1 MAAGSQRLFCLI
13 GDPVEHSAS
22 PHMFKAAFR
31 KEGEGCAYL
40 AFRVRSEDL
49 GKAIEGLKAIG
60 FAGCNVTIPH
70 KLAVKKHLDRL
81 DRSAEASGSVNVIA
95 YANGELVGHNTDGA
109 GAVAA
114 LEMEGVSLNGKRI
127 LLLGYG
133 GASKAIAFEIAHG
146 AKPEALIIA
155 GRDASRAS
163 SLARELSQYVR
174 SDALQLDDAG
184 FAGADVIIN
193 CTPVGMWPK
202 TDASPLLP
210 GALHGCE
217 TVMDLVY
224 NPPETKLL
232 RLARAQGCKTIGGIE
247 MLVRQG
253 ARAFEIWLGKE
264 APIDE
269 MRKAVK
275 EALLR

>member
-1 MAAGSQRLFCLI
+1 
-13 GDPVEHSAS
+13 
-22 PHMFKAAFR
+22 MFNAAFR
-31 KEGEGCAYL
+31 KAGEDCAYL

-70 KLAVKKHLDRL
+70 KIAVKKHLDRL
-81 DRSAEASGSVNVIA
+81 DRSAEDSGSVNVIA
-95 YANGELVGHNTDGA
+95 NTNGKLVGYNTDGA

-114 LEMEGVSLNGKRI
+114 LEMEGVSLKGKRV

-133 GASKAIAFEIAHG
+133 GASRAIAFEIANG
-146 AKPEALIIA
+146 AKPEALTIA
-155 GRDASRAS
+155 GRDESRAN
-163 SLARELSQYVR
+163 SLARELSQLVR
-174 SDALQLDDAG
+174 ADAMQLDDAG

-202 TDASPLLP
+202 TDASPLPP

-217 TVMDLVY
+217 IVMDLIY
-224 NPPETKLL
+224 NPAETKLL
-232 RLARAQGCKTIGGIE
+232 RLARTQDCKTIGGIE

-269 MRKAVK
+269 MRKAAK
-275 EALLR
+275 EALLQ